1 MLKISQRCQT
11 SKLRDRPFHCIQQ
24 RLCVVT
30 CPIWIA
36 ALTSQTA
43 FWFFLLTKL
52 EIRWHSCSVTSHQNN
67 HWQRC
72 YLLSWNNLGLCWS
85 ISSQQNLLTT
95 GCLTKLVD
103 PPSIPS
109 VQTPLPSASTSDM
122 IATGLTWKEIS
133 EKCHWTGIMYVQN
146 HICHSACT
154 VIHPHGPTD
163 KPSLSS
169 MQPLSKQSLS

>member
-72 YLLSWNNLGLCWS
+72 SLLSWNNLGLCWS

-95 GCLTKLVD
+95 GCLIKLVD

-109 VQTPLPSASTSDM
+109 VQTPLPSASISDM

-146 HICHSACT
+146 HIL
-154 VIHPHGPTD
+154 
-163 KPSLSS
+163 SLCMYSDPPPWS
-169 MQPLSKQSLS
+169 DRQTQFKFNATFI